1 MDPIRN
7 PFAPGAGTRP
17 PAFVGR
23 EKIIQNTNIL
33 LARVQAGRAAKS
45 MLFVGLRGVGKTVLL
60 NYVKKIAEDDYGYKT
75 IFIETPE
82 DKSLASQ
89 LVPNLLRLLREID
102 LSTQVHTQVKRALR
116 GLRSFAATIKVR
128 YEALELGIEPERGLA
143 DSGDLETDL
152 ASLLVAVAEAAAA
165 KKTPCLLLIDEIQYL
180 SQPEFRALITAM
192 HRVAQQELPFVLVGA
207 GLPQLVGVAG
217 EAKSYAERLF
227 DYPLIGALSEADAA
241 TALQEPVK
249 ALGASYTDR
258 AISIIYKYT
267 KGYPYF
273 IQEWGFETWNQS
285 DSPIIT
291 DLHVTHTIKGVMN
304 KLDDNFFRV
313 RLDRLTPTEKNYL
326 RAMAELGPGAHR
338 SGDIAAILNKK
349 VNAVAPVRNSLIRKG
364 MIYSPGHGDTEFT
377 VPLFDEFMKRVIPEL
392 MLPLIVTNPA

>member
-1 MDPIRN
+1 MDPVRN

-23 EKIIQNTNIL
+23 EKIINNTNIL
-33 LARVQAGRAAKS
+33 LARIKEGRASKS

-60 NYVKKIAEDDYGYKT
+60 NYVKRIAEGKNGYKT

-89 LVPNLLRLLREID
+89 LVPSLLRLLREID
-102 LSTQVHTQVKRALR
+102 LSEQVHAQVKRALR

-128 YEALELGIEPERGLA
+128 YEALELGIDPEKGLA
-143 DSGDLETDL
+143 DSGDLESDL

-165 KKTPCLLLIDEIQYL
+165 KKTPCLLLIDEMQYL
-180 SQPEFRALITAM
+180 SQEEFRALITAM

-227 DYPLIGALSEADAA
+227 DYPLIGALNEEDAA
-241 TALQEPVK
+241 KALQEPVK
-249 ALGASYTDR
+249 AQNVSYTDE
-258 AISIIYKYT
+258 AIKIIYKHT

-273 IQEWGFETWNQS
+273 IQEWGFETWNHS
-285 DSPIIT
+285 DDTIISAASVNST
-291 DLHVTHTIKGVMN
+291 MDEVIK

-313 RLDRLTPTEKNYL
+313 RLDRLTPTEKSYL

-338 SGDIAAILNKK
+338 SGDIAAILHKK
-349 VNAVAPVRNSLIRKG
+349 VNTVAPIRNSLIRKG
-364 MIYSPGHGDTEFT
+364 MIYSPSHGDTEFT
-377 VPLFDEFMKRVIPEL
+377 VPLFDEFMKRAIPNF
-392 MLPLIVTNPA
+392 LPSHVVNKPS